1 MAMTPTYALVHVFIP
16 NLLKLKGP
24 ATMVS
29 ALERKEKVFL
39 DQLWSQAFV
48 THNPDITTQLREPYR
63 IGVFSL
69 PPPKDLGEAYFA
81 GVVVKKTD
89 PTYSRYFTLE
99 HDYVLAK
106 KANRTLVCEREG
118 AKHTKHFDGPVL
130 TGTTATDAAA
140 FIDAFME
147 LIIPT
152 RVVRK

>member
-1 MAMTPTYALVHVFIP
+1 MAMSPTYALVHVFIP
-16 NLLKLKGP
+16 NLLKLKGA

-48 THNPDITTQLREPYR
+48 THDPHITTQLREPYR

-69 PPPKDLGEAYFA
+69 PPPRDLGEAHFA
-81 GVVVKKTD
+81 GFVVKKTD
-89 PTYSRYFTLE
+89 PSYSRYFTLE
-99 HDYVLAK
+99 HDHVLAK
-106 KANRTLVCEREG
+106 RADRTLVCEREG
-118 AKHTKHFDGPVL
+118 QKHTKHFDGPAL
-130 TGTTATDAAA
+130 TGAPATDAAA
-140 FIDAFME
+140 FVDAFME